1 MGIHSTTMA
10 TYAVR
15 NQHQLG
21 DFLVTSDKA
30 KLKLGK
36 PGNKARINMN
46 SLRQDQLNASILSLD
61 NSSGYSTLTG
71 SEGITNLNYVKNRN
85 TAKKER
91 RKDPVDNAKFQG
103 NVKNSRSA
111 SRSPKSKTRQELKQK
126 ENIRNEETNV
136 VAMDLD
142 EDTEE
147 DKRKSLNLQADIE
160 KEQEY
165 QNQMNL
171 IYNSPDYFDQY
182 SSDLL
187 YRPEC
192 HNQILLDPQIL
203 LLQNPPMYFIAEPQR
218 HFENQLLYFPPVDSL
233 SSSSSSSS
241 DLSDSASSSSYDL
254 SDSASSSCSEN
265 SEDESS
271 QSSQDCHN
279 YSYCSENY
287 ENNVPIELDEEL
299 NNLVLS
305 IIAD

>member
-1 MGIHSTTMA
+1 MGSQSPRMA
-10 TYAVR
+10 THTAR

-21 DFLVTSDKA
+21 DFFFSSDLA
-30 KLKLGK
+30 KLRLGK
-36 PGNKARINMN
+36 SGNKGRINMN
-46 SLRQDQLNASILSLD
+46 KL
-61 NSSGYSTLTG
+61 SSGISSLEISSGCSNMTG
-71 SEGITNLNYVKNRN
+71 TEGITNLNYVKNKN

-91 RKDPVDNAKFQG
+91 RKDQVDNAKFQG
-103 NVKNSRSA
+103 NGKHSRCA
-111 SRSPKSKTRQELKQK
+111 SKSPKSKTRKELKQK
-126 ENIRNEETNV
+126 ENTRNEETKV

-142 EDTEE
+142 EDSEE
-147 DKRKSLNLQADIE
+147 DRRKSLNLQAEIE

-165 QNQMNL
+165 QNQMNM
-171 IYNSPDYFDQY
+171 IYNNPNYFDQY

-192 HNQILLDPQIL
+192 HNPQQDRLILDPQI

-218 HFENQLLYFPPVDSL
+218 HFENQLLYFPSVDC
-233 SSSSSSSS
+233 SSS
-241 DLSDSASSSSYDL
+241 DLSDSASI
-254 SDSASSSCSEN
+254 SCSET

-271 QSSQDCHN
+271 QSSADYHN
-279 YSYCSENY
+279 YRYSSEDD

>member
-1 MGIHSTTMA
+1 MA
-10 TYAVR
+10 THTAR

-21 DFLVTSDKA
+21 DFFFSSDLA
-30 KLKLGK
+30 KLRLGK
-36 PGNKARINMN
+36 SGNKARINMN
-46 SLRQDQLNASILSLD
+46 KLSSSISSLEI
-61 NSSGYSTLTG
+61 SSGCSTLSGT
-71 SEGITNLNYVKNRN
+71 EGITNLNYVKNKN

-91 RKDPVDNAKFQG
+91 RKEQVDNAKFHG
-103 NVKNSRSA
+103 NGKSSRSA
-111 SRSPKSKTRQELKQK
+111 SKSPKSKTRKELKQK
-126 ENIRNEETNV
+126 ENTRNEETKV
-136 VAMDLD
+136 VAMDLE

-147 DKRKSLNLQADIE
+147 DKRKSLNLQAEIE

-165 QNQMNL
+165 QNQMNM
-171 IYNSPDYFDQY
+171 IYNNPNYFDQY

-192 HNQILLDPQIL
+192 HNPQQDRLILDPQI

-218 HFENQLLYFPPVDSL
+218 HFENQLLYFPSVDC
-233 SSSSSSSS
+233 SSS
-241 DLSDSASSSSYDL
+241 DLSDSASI
-254 SDSASSSCSEN
+254 SCSET

-271 QSSQDCHN
+271 QSSADYHN
-279 YSYCSENY
+279 YRYSSEDD

>member
-36 PGNKARINMN
+36 PGNKSRINMN
-46 SLRQDQLNASILSLD
+46 SLRQDQLNASIFSLD

-71 SEGITNLNYVKNRN
+71 SEGITNLNYVKNKN

-91 RKDPVDNAKFQG
+91 RKDQVDNAKFQG
-103 NVKNSRSA
+103 NGKNSRSA
-111 SRSPKSKTRQELKQK
+111 SKSPKSRTRKELKQK
-126 ENIRNEETNV
+126 ENIRNEETKV

-142 EDTEE
+142 EDTDE
-147 DKRKSLNLQADIE
+147 DKRKSLNLQAEIE

-165 QNQMNL
+165 QNQMNM
-171 IYNSPDYFDQY
+171 IYNNPNYFDQY

-187 YRPEC
+187 FRPEC
-192 HNQILLDPQIL
+192 HNPQQDRLILDPQIM
-203 LLQNPPMYFIAEPQR
+203 LQNPPMYFIAEPQR
-218 HFENQLLYFPPVDSL
+218 HFENQLLYFPSVDC
-233 SSSSSSSS
+233 SSS
-241 DLSDSASSSSYDL
+241 DLSDSASI
-254 SDSASSSCSEN
+254 SCSET

-271 QSSQDCHN
+271 QSSADYHN
-279 YSYCSENY
+279 YRYSSEDD

>member
-1 MGIHSTTMA
+1 MGSESPSMA
-10 TYAVR
+10 THIMR
-15 NQHQLG
+15 NQQQLG
-21 DFLVTSDKA
+21 DFLFSSDLA
-30 KLKLGK
+30 KLRLGK

-46 SLRQDQLNASILSLD
+46 RLREEQLGSSILSLD
-61 NSSGYSTLTG
+61 YSSGYSTLTG
-71 SEGITNLNYVKNRN
+71 TEAITNLNYVKNKN

-91 RKDPVDNAKFQG
+91 RKDQVDNAKFQG
-103 NVKNSRSA
+103 NGKNSRSA
-111 SRSPKSKTRQELKQK
+111 SKSPKSKTRKELKQK
-126 ENIRNEETNV
+126 ENSRNEETKV
-136 VAMDLD
+136 VAMDLE

-147 DKRKSLNLQADIE
+147 DRRKSLDLQAEIE

-165 QNQMNL
+165 QDQMNL
-171 IYNSPDYFDQY
+171 IYNCPEYFDQY

-192 HNQILLDPQIL
+192 HNLQPQIR
-203 LLQNPPMYFIAEPQR
+203 LQNPPMYFIAEPQR
-218 HFENQLLYFPPVDSL
+218 HFENQLLYFPPVDTSSY

-241 DLSDSASSSSYDL
+241 DLSDSASSS
-254 SDSASSSCSEN
+254 CSET

-271 QSSQDCHN
+271 RSSPDYHSYR
-279 YSYCSENY
+279 YSSEDD

>member
-1 MGIHSTTMA
+1 MGIESPTMA
-10 TYAVR
+10 TYTVR

-30 KLKLGK
+30 KLRLGK

-46 SLRQDQLNASILSLD
+46 SLRQDQLSASILSLD
-61 NSSGYSTLTG
+61 NSSGYSTLNG

-91 RKDPVDNAKFQG
+91 RKDPVDNAKFHG

-147 DKRKSLNLQADIE
+147 DKRKSLNLQAEIE

-165 QNQMNL
+165 QNQTNM
-171 IYNSPDYFDQY
+171 IYNNPNYFDQY

-192 HNQILLDPQIL
+192 HNPQQDRLILDPQI

-218 HFENQLLYFPPVDSL
+218 HFENQLLYFPSVDC
-233 SSSSSSSS
+233 SSS
-241 DLSDSASSSSYDL
+241 DLSDSASI
-254 SDSASSSCSEN
+254 SCSET

-271 QSSQDCHN
+271 QSSADYHN
-279 YSYCSENY
+279 YRYSSEDD